1 MFPLTNNRIYN
12 RRTST
17 VNLSVRPY
25 VVHFYQLARLA
36 PVALL
41 HSPVRIGSAEPVDGR
56 LAQVAA
62 YPAVNALEGV
72 LAPNQVV
79 LQDIKHFHHLK
90 KSYLF
95 EQRVKK
101 GGQTI
106 YEL

>member
-90 KSYLF
+90 NHFCLSKGS
-95 EQRVKK
+95 KK
-101 GGQTI
+101 EGQTI